1 MVMSRAI
8 KVDGKVRTEKC
19 YPAGF
24 MGAHCRFS
32 APSSPPWSRA
42 TRSFRYVS
50 MRRAHR
56 CITE

>member
-24 MGAHCRFS
+24 MGAWRRHIQS
-32 APSSPPWSRA
+32 LAAPTHTQS
-42 TRSFRYVS
+42 TRWNSC
-50 MRRAHR
+50 AQ
-56 CITE
+56 C